1 VTNRDRVLDAVRD
14 GARTNR
20 DIVDRTELNKGT
32 VSKLV
37 KALTESGELVKDPG
51 AGLILGGPQEAT
63 A

>member
-1 VTNRDRVLDAVRD
+1 MDAVRD

-20 DIVDRTELNKGT
+20 DITDRTELNKGT

-37 KALTESGELVKDPG
+37 KALTESGELVKDPT
-51 AGLILGGPQEAT
+51 AGLILGGAQEAT